1 MRTFLGLVLAASI
14 LSFAGAT
21 MADPADAWRPMYP
34 FIGAWKG
41 TRAGAEGAVKVT
53 RTYASAATNHH
64 LEITEKNGGGSPAAV
79 WGMVSFDAQKQALV
93 LRHFAAD
100 GTASDVAFDAAASS
114 PEQLVF
120 ANPDA
125 PGARTRITYERSG
138 PKAFVER
145 VEQSTGG
152 GAFALVSET
161 RFVRKD

>member
-14 LSFAGAT
+14 LSSAGAA

-41 TRAGAEGAVKVT
+41 TRSGAAGPIKVT

-64 LEITEKNGGGSPAAV
+64 LEIIEKGSSAPAAV

-100 GTASDVAFDAAASS
+100 GSASDVAFDQAASS